1 MRWRLG
7 VLPAL
12 LVLGACQPQQP
23 PNTAATT
30 VAPAGI
36 SLPEAQRRYDTAVAP
51 VDETRTIGS
60 VAPPRAVPAPRV
72 SERERLAIAAWEKE
86 EASGVL
92 PLNVTP
98 PRARTSTLAQ
108 PSAGEADLPRPD
120 GERRVARM
128 TGGGRELGPLTA
140 AREMTTTAP
149 SPPTRTVAAPTAAV
163 PAVSPPPPPPVP
175 SPPPAPPPAPA
186 PVEQTAPVPAAP
198 VQSAAAAPVE
208 PQRLRPAGTPLT
220 TVIFTPRS
228 ANLSDGARIALGYF
242 AQDPKTQRLRRIEL
256 WACSSAE
263 DPADAGKIALARVL
277 AVHAFLIDMGLK
289 ASIEI
294 GGYSEAGDGTPDR
307 VDVMVR

>member
-1 MRWRLG
+1 MRWRL
-7 VLPAL
+7 VAFPAL

-23 PNTAATT
+23 PNIAVTT

-51 VDETRTIGS
+51 VDETRAIGS

-86 EASGVL
+86 EVSGVV
-92 PLNVTP
+92 PLNITP

-108 PSAGEADLPRPD
+108 PSAGEADLPRPE
-120 GERRVARM
+120 GQRRAPRM
-128 TGGGRELGPLTA
+128 TGSGRELGPLTA
-140 AREMTTTAP
+140 AREMPTTATA
-149 SPPTRTVAAPTAAV
+149 PPARTVEAPTAAV
-163 PAVSPPPPPPVP
+163 PAVPPPPPPPVP
-175 SPPPAPPPAPA
+175 SPPPAPPPAPVEQAA
-186 PVEQTAPVPAAP
+186 PVQAAP

-263 DPADAGKIALARVL
+263 NPADAGKIALARVL

-289 ASIEI
+289 ASIDI